1 MDKIKYCEKCKY
13 IVGTTSLWLMIPVYI
28 SLFNFYKKKHN
39 ELYLYVLSFTMI
51 TICIV
56 STLMWKDRNES
67 LILFYVDMFFAKS
80 LFILLL
86 LITVYIK
93 FDDLNIYRISF
104 PILIILFYLLSI
116 YFYNKNK
123 INIATIFH
131 LLFRYVGFLWCCIL
145 VNYPYMFLYPLS
157 IIYFTLIFY
166 EWNYIN
172 YINNKHVNKFTCNLY
187 YKSGCI
193 NLIKIM
199 FMIILL
205 HTIYE
210 YNKHYLLNK

>member
-1 MDKIKYCEKCKY
+1 MSQSVCFNKCVCSELNELSYNISTWYAQHLLKILQYILYFLTSLYIKYND
-13 IVGTTSLWLMIPVYI
+13 INNQTVSLPFII
-28 SLFNFYKKKHN
+28 IIFYMF
-39 ELYLYVLSFTMI
+39 SF
-51 TICIV
+51 
-56 STLMWKDRNES
+56 
-67 LILFYVDMFFAKS
+67 
-80 LFILLL
+80 
-86 LITVYIK
+86 
-93 FDDLNIYRISF
+93 
-104 PILIILFYLLSI
+104 

-145 VNYPYMFLYPLS
+145 VHYPYMFLYPLS

-166 EWNYIN
+166 EWNHIN

-193 NLIKIM
+193 NLIQIM

-205 HTIYE
+205 HTFYE
-210 YNKHYLLNK
+210 YNKHYFIK